1 MTYPTQTHED
11 NNVDEASSLLI
22 VATASPSFSFGHD
35 GVATTKKKNGVSMRA
50 MIATTC
56 FFLGTLA
63 VIYYGRGS
71 SNSSSNSN
79 TDRTDGTSEA
89 LLLGHNQAALE
100 VYEPYYDPDNG
111 DYCFFQLYARYDN
124 YCWYPS
130 RIFPVGN
137 WKDVTTDR
145 GYDSCGPV
153 CPAPPPTP
161 SPTPPLTPPP
171 TTPVYDPSQD
181 FCFKDKDNADKYC
194 WCRTDN
200 FPFGNWKGV
209 GGRGYGQCGDL
220 CTHVHPD
227 TTCVVTPTP
236 PPTPSPVSDP
246 NQYDPNTDF
255 CFKDND
261 NPGKYCWYT
270 HSYFPYGNWDGWD
283 AAYGQCGDKCTKFAD
298 GPF

>member
-1 MTYPTQTHED
+1 MTYQQPNPNYD
-11 NNVDEASSLLI
+11 NAVADEASSLLT
-22 VATASPSFSFGHD
+22 VVTASPASSS
-35 GVATTKKKNGVSMRA
+35 TKKKIGVPMMRA
-50 MIATTC
+50 VIATW
-56 FFLGTLA
+56 FLLGTLA
-63 VIYYGRGS
+63 VIYDGGS
-71 SNSSSNSN
+71 SSSNVN
-79 TDRTDGTSEA
+79 GTDGTSEA

-145 GYDSCGPV
+145 PYDSCGPV

-200 FPFGNWKGV
+200 FPFGNWKGYHLCNSTDAGAHPLSGV
-209 GGRGYGQCGDL
+209 RSEPVRSEYGFL
-220 CTHVHPD
+220 
-227 TTCVVTPTP
+227 
-236 PPTPSPVSDP
+236 
-246 NQYDPNTDF
+246 F
-255 CFKDND
+255 
-261 NPGKYCWYT
+261 
-270 HSYFPYGNWDGWD
+270 
-283 AAYGQCGDKCTKFAD
+283 
-298 GPF
+298 